1 MKIKQWHI
9 YTANLNPQLGTEAGK
24 IRPVLVIQSN
34 ILNEI
39 HPSTIILPITT
50 NIILHA
56 EPLRINLK
64 TNESGLKKESA
75 ILIDQIR
82 AIDNQR
88 FVKEIGKINS
98 TQINKIKQSLLEVLD
113 WI

>member
-1 MKIKQWHI
+1 
-9 YTANLNPQLGTEAGK
+9 
-24 IRPVLVIQSN
+24 
-34 ILNEI
+34 
-39 HPSTIILPITT
+39 
-50 NIILHA
+50 
-56 EPLRINLK
+56 
-64 TNESGLKKESA
+64 LKKESA

-98 TQINKIKQSLLEVLD
+98 TQIKKIKQSLLEVLD

>member
-1 MKIKQWHI
+1 MKIKQWYI

-24 IRPVLVIQSN
+24 VRPVLVIQSDL
-34 ILNEI
+34 LNSI

-50 NIILHA
+50 NIILNA
-56 EPLRINLK
+56 EPLRYNLK
-64 TNESGLKKESA
+64 PAESGLKKESA
-75 ILIDQIR
+75 ILIDQVR

-88 FVKEIGKINS
+88 FVKEIGKINPA
-98 TQINKIKQSLLEVLD
+98 QIKKIKQSLMEVLD